1 MKKRFSPIV
10 ALMASALLAS
20 CGQAG
25 DAQGSDALSDSLGT
39 VSLSSPDSESDNS
52 GEEETAASDSGTG
65 GNPES
70 EKEGGEPTVE
80 EEAFLSEHILKT
92 GDTMQIMYPE
102 DEDTL
107 YLGLELTLGS
117 AAFYDSPETASLDR
131 AQMEPQTENYDLSGN
146 PEWCE
151 IDGARILT
159 CDLTVKNND
168 KDTNGDLHIGE
179 FMIAYA
185 DPDTG
190 KVTIVSCAP
199 AYFSASSS
207 QVGASDYYHYQ
218 LAKDDSKEMK
228 VAWLIQEQ
236 YAPENLYLCVT
247 YDVRSP
253 EERQYFKLTE

>member
-25 DAQGSDALSDSLGT
+25 DAQGSDALSDTLGT
-39 VSLSSPDSESDNS
+39 VSLSSPDSESDAS
-52 GEEETAASDSGTG
+52 GEEDIAPSDPEAGS
-65 GNPES
+65 NPEA
-70 EKEGGEPTVE
+70 EKEGGKPETTE
-80 EEAFLSEHILKT
+80 DTFLSEHILKT
-92 GDTMQIMYPE
+92 GDTLQIMYSA
-102 DEDTL
+102 DENTL
-107 YLGLELTLGS
+107 YPALEVTLQS
-117 AAFYDSPETASLDR
+117 AASYDSPEAASLDR
-131 AQMEPQTENYDLSGN
+131 THMEPQTENYDLSGN

-151 IDGARILT
+151 IDGATILT
-159 CDLTVKNND
+159 CDLTVKNLD
-168 KDTNGDLHIGE
+168 EDLGGEQHIGE
-179 FMIAYA
+179 LMIAYA

-190 KVTIVSCAP
+190 KVTMVSCAP

-218 LAKDDSKEMK
+218 LAKEESKEMK

-247 YDVRSP
+247 YDMRKP
-253 EERQYFKLTE
+253 EERQYLKLAE

>member
-10 ALMASALLAS
+10 ALMVSALLAS

-52 GEEETAASDSGTG
+52 GEEEITASDSGTG
-65 GNPES
+65 DNPES
-70 EKEGGEPTVE
+70 EKEDGEPAVE

-107 YLGLELTLGS
+107 YLGLELTLSS

-131 AQMEPQTENYDLSGN
+131 AQMEPQTENYDLTGN

-207 QVGASDYYHYQ
+207 QVGASDY
-218 LAKDDSKEMK
+218 
-228 VAWLIQEQ
+228 
-236 YAPENLYLCVT
+236 
-247 YDVRSP
+247 
-253 EERQYFKLTE
+253 